1 MVDVNYEIAKQHY
14 SYSVLRNQLSSI
26 LISFFGGDMEHLH
39 SEFTPASHKGYLY
52 IEPQMVLYKHFGG
65 RNGASRQT
73 RKAKN

>member
-26 LISFFGGDMEHLH
+26 LISFFGSDMEQLY
-39 SEFTPASHKGYLY
+39 SESNPSTHNGYLY
-52 IEPQMVLYKHFGG
+52 IEPQMVLYKHFGA
-65 RNGASRQT
+65 RNGVTRQP